1 MFDFAIDRGTLGIAG
16 TAFSQGGVV
25 RFAFDRCVYDSD
37 GLAWEQRGVDAIA
50 KREDLEFS
58 LRTDDR
64 GISAMVKNIGQ
75 AACRLLDVTIQIRAD
90 RLPDPPCAQ
99 DYMEYIHAMNFD
111 ALSGVKRVGLPNRW
125 LAADPASSMAYV
137 LHHRRTGRAWLFST
151 LPPHAGDF
159 VTFRALHDSPHLEGS
174 FGLEVKCV
182 LDCVIEPQKSIS
194 TSTIQCRC
202 GDDPLG
208 GSRII
213 GSAMAGW
220 P

>member
-1 MFDFAIDRGTLGIAG
+1 
-16 TAFSQGGVV
+16 
-25 RFAFDRCVYDSD
+25 
-37 GLAWEQRGVDAIA
+37 
-50 KREDLEFS
+50 
-58 LRTDDR
+58 
-64 GISAMVKNIGQ
+64 
-75 AACRLLDVTIQIRAD
+75 
-90 RLPDPPCAQ
+90 
-99 DYMEYIHAMNFD
+99 MEYIHAMIN

-202 GDDPLG
+202 GDDPLALLASLG
-208 GSRII
+208 VQWQDGLKLTVKPSQLGWNSWDFFASAISSADVIENTGAGSRVTRH
-213 GSAMAGW
+213 
-220 P
+220 